1 MWREHA
7 TLIPQYYIIY
17 HSDMIFIN
25 AVMLLYENH
34 TMDKIVLLVINV
46 KNTQKLVG
54 LALFKNY
61 NQTTHQTGPWPML
74 QQSRI
79 SLRTTAATVSPVAN
93 ISFDN
98 NNTHKRVLF
107 VPLTAMKDEHANR
120 TNERERRRHHTLA
133 SRGRRF
139 TLWPPF
145 TDWQEN
151 GYRWPLVR
159 WRYPQIVNLG
169 IVKK

>member
-34 TMDKIVLLVINV
+34 TMDNIVLLVINV

-61 NQTTHQTGPWPML
+61 NQTTHQTGP
-74 QQSRI
+74 
-79 SLRTTAATVSPVAN
+79 
-93 ISFDN
+93 
-98 NNTHKRVLF
+98 
-107 VPLTAMKDEHANR
+107 
-120 TNERERRRHHTLA
+120 
-133 SRGRRF
+133 
-139 TLWPPF
+139 
-145 TDWQEN
+145 
-151 GYRWPLVR
+151 
-159 WRYPQIVNLG
+159 
-169 IVKK
+169 